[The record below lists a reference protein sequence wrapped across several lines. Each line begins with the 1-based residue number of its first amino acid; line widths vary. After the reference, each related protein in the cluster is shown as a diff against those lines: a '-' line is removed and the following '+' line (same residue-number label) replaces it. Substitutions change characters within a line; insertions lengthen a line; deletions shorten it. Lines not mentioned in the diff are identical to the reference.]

1 MVSSA
6 WKRIPRNA
14 GKAQGFLRQRDAILP
29 NQDQGLQLVPQVQP
43 VKFARKAPHQ
53 EAQQGAGTRSGSTVP
68 RDGNIEETADGR
80 WEVRLADLPSGT
92 SAKSLRAFLGD
103 EVEHSSVRLDAEAGQ
118 AVIALATKASAESC
132 LRRWEGF
139 AAAMGSVPKRRG
151 SSWAGHEACADFHV
165 SLPAA
170 SLKRGL
176 PVPPLML
183 EPDAAPVRRSQSE
196 ARDVERA
203 SLEVD
208 QKQLQKERVAK
219 ARHTIT
225 QDRVRQARS
234 QSRRVSASGGE
245 RLEFES
251 VLVSFVE
258 SDVFEL
264 SIGLVIIFS
273 TVTMT
278 LEVDQVD
285 LPMLINFS
293 ESFLT
298 AFFLQESRP
307 APKFLPEKSAG
318 SLTGEWI
325 TRVAVYGLPWFR
337 SMENLLDTFIV
348 WVPGVLTVWFL
359 QPIFAGSADFLTP
372 SLPVMQDL
380 WQLVRGLLKSGG
392 TLASA
397 MTLIVFTLFVF
408 GIAAVDLIAR
418 ADYSGAE
425 EDSKVAQ
432 SRFFGLWFA
441 MLTLTRFMHGDDA
454 QGIMDELTA
463 HQPYIWIFLWTFAA
477 CASFVL
483 LNLVTAIICNEAFET
498 SKADEADLA
507 RQLKLQKEQEMRE
520 FKDVDRVDN
529 FGHGYAISDLCD
541 MFIELDE
548 DGSGQVTLDE
558 FTNAFEIDSVRN
570 KLIVMGLTED
580 ALLQLFTLLDT
591 ETWMHF
597 GDGEGELSLDEFMG
611 GMQSLS
617 GLANAKDMVI
627 LTKGLERIEKQVS
640 LLFQGSLSS
649 GLPTQEMLQSQM
661 TQVRVKIDDRFRKT
675 ETSLKDVVRFAKEAD
690 RPGMPMPTALAADRE
705 PKDLTNRLQRISGSS
720 QAATHKGTAKV
731 KAKKKVVKMPKASIM
746 TSSSGEG
753 DERI

>member
-1 MVSSA
+1 M
-6 WKRIPRNA
+6 
-14 GKAQGFLRQRDAILP
+14 
-29 NQDQGLQLVPQVQP
+29 
-43 VKFARKAPHQ
+43 
-53 EAQQGAGTRSGSTVP
+53 
-68 RDGNIEETADGR
+68 
-80 WEVRLADLPSGT
+80 
-92 SAKSLRAFLGD
+92 
-103 EVEHSSVRLDAEAGQ
+103 
-118 AVIALATKASAESC
+118 
-132 LRRWEGF
+132 
-139 AAAMGSVPKRRG
+139 
-151 SSWAGHEACADFHV
+151 
-165 SLPAA
+165 
-170 SLKRGL
+170 
-176 PVPPLML
+176 
-183 EPDAAPVRRSQSE
+183 
-196 ARDVERA
+196 
-203 SLEVD
+203 
-208 QKQLQKERVAK
+208 AK

-225 QDRVRQARS
+225 QDRIRQSRS
-234 QSRRVSASGGE
+234 QSRRVSTSGGE

-264 SIGLVIIFS
+264 SVGLVIIFS

-298 AFFLQESRP
+298 AFFLQ
-307 APKFLPEKSAG
+307 
-318 SLTGEWI
+318 EWI

-359 QPIFAGSADFLTP
+359 QPIFSGSADFLKTIRIVRMLRLLRLVKVFR

-520 FKDVDRVDN
+520 FKD
-529 FGHGYAISDLCD
+529 

-558 FTNAFEIDSVRN
+558 FTNAFEIDSIRN

-591 ETWMHF
+591 
-597 GDGEGELSLDEFMG
+597 DGEGELSLDEFMG

-675 ETSLKDVVRFAKEAD
+675 ETSLKD
-690 RPGMPMPTALAADRE
+690 
-705 PKDLTNRLQRISGSS
+705 LTNQLQRISGSS

-731 KAKKKVVKMPKASIM
+731 KAKKKVAKMPKASIV

>member
-1 MVSSA
+1 MQCMSRSEC
-6 WKRIPRNA
+6 
-14 GKAQGFLRQRDAILP
+14 
-29 NQDQGLQLVPQVQP
+29 GL
-43 VKFARKAPHQ
+43 
-53 EAQQGAGTRSGSTVP
+53 
-68 RDGNIEETADGR
+68 I
-80 WEVRLADLPSGT
+80 
-92 SAKSLRAFLGD
+92 D
-103 EVEHSSVRLDAEAGQ
+103 E
-118 AVIALATKASAESC
+118 
-132 LRRWEGF
+132 
-139 AAAMGSVPKRRG
+139 
-151 SSWAGHEACADFHV
+151 
-165 SLPAA
+165 
-170 SLKRGL
+170 
-176 PVPPLML
+176 
-183 EPDAAPVRRSQSE
+183 
-196 ARDVERA
+196 
-203 SLEVD
+203 EVD

-219 ARHTIT
+219 
-225 QDRVRQARS
+225 
-234 QSRRVSASGGE
+234 
-245 RLEFES
+245 
-251 VLVSFVE
+251 VE

-264 SIGLVIIFS
+264 SVGLVIIFS

-298 AFFLQESRP
+298 AFFLQ
-307 APKFLPEKSAG
+307 
-318 SLTGEWI
+318 EWI

-359 QPIFAGSADFLTP
+359 QPIFSGSADFLTP

-380 WQLVRGLLKSGG
+380 WQLVRGLLKSGGSGDAIAG

-425 EDSKVAQ
+425 EVIDSKVAQ
-432 SRFFGLWFA
+432 SRFFGQGLWFA

-454 QGIMDELTA
+454 QGIMD
-463 HQPYIWIFLWTFAA
+463 
-477 CASFVL
+477 VL

-507 RQLKLQKEQEMRE
+507 RLKLQKEQEMRE
-520 FKDVDRVDN
+520 FK
-529 FGHGYAISDLCD
+529 D

-558 FTNAFEIDSVRN
+558 FTNAFEIDSIRN

-591 ETWMHF
+591 
-597 GDGEGELSLDEFMG
+597 DGEGELSLDEFMG

-675 ETSLKDVVRFAKEAD
+675 ETSLKD
-690 RPGMPMPTALAADRE
+690 
-705 PKDLTNRLQRISGSS
+705 LTNQLQRISGSS

-731 KAKKKVVKMPKASIM
+731 KAKKKVAKMPKASIV
-746 TSSSGEG
+746 TSSSGKAEHRGRGWTPGTLGPGKKPRPDQGLGSAGHAKDDDAGQSTPAGQKASSSKSSKQGSSDALQPLIRKIADFASRRRLNDAVRTFDQIEKRGLEPSVQAYASLINAYVNSGDMAGADSAFSRMLAAGLRSNVVVCTALLKGYCRSGDVRKAQSVLEKMSGQEPPVKPDLRLVNTLLRGCVRAGDLVIAESVFRRLPEWELSPDASSCCFMSTLLGQALLVKKVSALLRLPALAPAPVAPSGGPEG
-753 DERI
+753 GPSEKSEEACRFWQKGKCKKGVACPFFHDPAIEVAQRAAHEPERLAAVACIGLDEVRRYPSE